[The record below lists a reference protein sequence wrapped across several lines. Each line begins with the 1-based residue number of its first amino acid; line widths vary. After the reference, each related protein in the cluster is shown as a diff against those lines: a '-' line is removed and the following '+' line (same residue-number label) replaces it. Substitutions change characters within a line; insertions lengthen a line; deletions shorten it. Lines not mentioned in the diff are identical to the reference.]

1 MDDNNAK
8 ASFRI
13 GNASTDAGADKA
25 EVDNTPSPVE
35 EQPKPQAIAK
45 DVNYGELEYTDR
57 RSVTIMLVK
66 NYSLYRKANDK
77 VLPKKMDYIG
87 SCVQSSQILAANK
100 QEVEAYFPNIVGR
113 SVNDPDFV
121 MRVKEYLNNIRVSV
135 DELGRTFDTSFLY
148 YHKKDYDR
156 IHAEEIK
163 IEEEYQKADRTTTKK
178 LREALKIKINALN
191 ALEGTKHKYGYP
203 LNMSDY
209 LLYRHCLLYNDVA
222 KDIAL
227 VNADA
232 SVRFYFKDDVKEAKK
247 RQDFRQQVNRAK
259 ANYVACLA
267 NDTLFDAIYIQY
279 CITNNLPVI
288 SSLAEDR
295 LEREIKLD
303 KFSTEHPDKFNR
315 IFNNK
320 DNKLIAQIEMLI
332 ARGELNRLQYNQ
344 NITTADGELIG
355 ANMKEAVAWF
365 KNPANASVV
374 NAYLNRLNNI

>member
-35 EQPKPQAIAK
+35 EQPKPQAIVK
-45 DVNYGELEYTDR
+45 DINYGELEYTDR

-100 QEVEAYFPNIVGR
+100 QEVETYFPNIVGR
-113 SVNDPDFV
+113 SINDPDFV

-156 IHAEEIK
+156 IHAEETK

-267 NDTLFDAIYIQY
+267 DDTLFDAIYIQY
-279 CITNNLPVI
+279 CIANNLPVI

>member
-1 MDDNNAK
+1 MDNVNAK
-8 ASFRI
+8 TSFKI
-13 GNASTDAGADKA
+13 SDANTDAGANKA

-35 EQPKPQAIAK
+35 EQPKPQVPAN
-45 DVNYGELEYTDR
+45 DVDYGELEYTDR
-57 RSVTIMLVK
+57 RSVTIMLIK

-156 IHAEEIK
+156 IHAEETK

-222 KDIAL
+222 KDVAL

-267 NDTLFDAIYIQY
+267 DDKLFDAIYIQY
-279 CITNNLPVI
+279 CLANNLPVI

-332 ARGELNRLQYNQ
+332 ARGELARLQYNQ
-344 NITTADGELIG
+344 NITTADGDLIG